1 MKKLCALTLVFAA
14 HAAHAGAIDAH
25 AATPLPLVGEKPVSI
40 ESARAE
46 DQKFHL
52 YKLSGET
59 AKSWAPEGV
68 WSDEQGVHARFKSV
82 KQIDVPDIVY
92 AVGNDG
98 SAVPV
103 GIELLPVGVWT
114 LETHASRVVF
124 RKGSQEVTA
133 VAIELK

>member
-1 MKKLCALTLVFAA
+1 MKKLCVLMFAFAA
-14 HAAHAGAIDAH
+14 HAAYAGSVDAH
-25 AATPLPLVGEKPVSI
+25 AATPPLVGEKPLSI
-40 ESARAE
+40 ESARPE

-92 AVGNDG
+92 AVGSDG